1 MTGVPG
7 FMQRGIIQP
16 KYILAI
22 VAILMVIMMG
32 MGLYEL
38 SASRRDII
46 RVLEEEAMSLAE
58 SISVMS
64 DNSLTCFSKI
74 EDLMTTRLLNNAELL
89 ERMDYAGR
97 LSEEILAEI
106 SERNDIY
113 QISVF
118 GEDGRRI
125 LDSRRQETPGM
136 SEVEYIDPSLVSLL
150 DGTKEE
156 MVVGWTAGIH
166 RRKGGAIILDLDAEK
181 ILEFRKS
188 MGIGSV
194 IQSIGEN
201 EGIDYIV
208 LQDEV
213 GLVLAS
219 QNVTRMR
226 RIAGDDFLEEA
237 LRNRWLDTRVYS
249 FEGEDVLEV
258 VSPFQID
265 NSSYGLFRIGLSMDE
280 VHAVEARSRQR
291 LILTVFVMFVVAIVS
306 LSFLLVSQNYSL
318 LSKAYNRMQTHTGM
332 VLENIADGIIV
343 LDNKGIISVF
353 NRAAERIFRR
363 AENEAVGTSVDG
375 LDPAIREMLEDAANI
390 QSSDRSSEIKVR
402 VPEAGERLLSVRVS
416 SFAGAGGETDSV
428 IVIVRDVTEER
439 AMEENIRRTEQ
450 LTAMGKLA
458 SAVAHEVRNPLNAIS
473 MIAQRLGREFSPSQ
487 GEEDYRGLVGTVRS
501 ESARINGI
509 IEEFLRF
516 ARPPKLNRQPV
527 DMDELLSET
536 VSLIRAQAME
546 RGIEIDEVYSSLG
559 VWNVDREQTKQV
571 LLNLLLNGIEA
582 MPGGGSLSIKSY
594 VVEGRLCVEISDT
607 GGGIPEEDLPRI
619 FDLYFTTKD
628 AGTGLGL
635 SIVQRVVAEH
645 GGWIDV
651 DSEPGKGTTF
661 RICLPEEVGADE

>member
-22 VAILMVIMMG
+22 VAILMVIMVG

-64 DNSLTCFSKI
+64 DNSLICFSKI
-74 EDLMTTRLLNNAELL
+74 EDLMTSRLLNNAGLL
-89 ERMDYAGR
+89 EQIDYEGR
-97 LSEEILAEI
+97 LSQEMLAEI

-118 GEDGRRI
+118 GEDGSRI
-125 LDSRRQETPGM
+125 LDSRQQKAPGM
-136 SEVEYIDPSLVSLL
+136 PEVEYIDPALASLL
-150 DGTKEE
+150 DGTEEE
-156 MVVGWTAGIH
+156 MVVGWTAGVY

-194 IQSIGEN
+194 IQTIGEN

-237 LRNRWLDTRVYS
+237 LRNKWLDTRVYS

-265 NSSYGLFRIGLSMDE
+265 DASYGLFRIGLSMDG
-280 VHAVEARSRQR
+280 VRAVEARSRQR
-291 LILTVFVMFVVAIVS
+291 LILTAFVVFVVAIVS
-306 LSFLLVSQNYSL
+306 LSFLLMSQNYSL
-318 LSKAYNRMQTHTGM
+318 LSRAYSRMQSYTGM

-343 LDNKGIISVF
+343 LDNKGVISVF
-353 NRAAERIFRR
+353 NRASERIFRK
-363 AENEAVGTSVDG
+363 AENEAVGTSPEK
-375 LDPAIREMLEDAANI
+375 LDPAIREILEDAADI
-390 QSSDRSSEIKVR
+390 QLPDRSSEIKVK
-402 VPEAGERLLSVRVS
+402 VPEAGERLLSVRAS
-416 SFAGAGGETDSV
+416 SFAGTGGEADSV
-428 IVIVRDVTEER
+428 IAIVRDVTEER

-450 LTAMGKLA
+450 LTAMGELA
-458 SAVAHEVRNPLNAIS
+458 SGVAHEVRNPLNAIS
-473 MIAQRLGREFSPSQ
+473 MIAQRLGREFSTRE
-487 GEEDYRGLVGTVRS
+487 GEEEYRGLVGTIRS

-516 ARPPKLNRQPV
+516 ARPPKLHRQPV
-527 DMDELLSET
+527 GMDELLSET
-536 VSLIRAQAME
+536 VSLIKAQAVE
-546 RGIEIDEVYSSLG
+546 RGIEVEEEYSSLG
-559 VWNVDREQTKQV
+559 LWNVDREQTKQV

-582 MPGGGSLSIKSY
+582 MPDGGSLSIKSY
-594 VVEGRLCVEISDT
+594 VVEGKLCVEISDT
-607 GGGIPEEDLPRI
+607 GEGIPEEDLPRI

-628 AGTGLGL
+628 VGTGLGL
-635 SIVQRVVAEH
+635 SIVQRVIAEH

-661 RICLPEEVGADE
+661 RICLPEEVGTDE

>member
-7 FMQRGIIQP
+7 FMQRGIVQP

-22 VAILMVIMMG
+22 VATLMVIMVG

-64 DNSLTCFSKI
+64 DNSLICFSKI
-74 EDLMTTRLLNNAELL
+74 EDLMTRRLLNNAGLL
-89 ERMDYAGR
+89 EQIDYEGR
-97 LSEEILAEI
+97 LSQEMLAEI

-118 GEDGRRI
+118 GEDGSRI
-125 LDSRRQETPGM
+125 LDSRQQKAPGM
-136 SEVEYIDPSLVSLL
+136 PEVEYIDPALASLL
-150 DGTKEE
+150 DGTEEE
-156 MVVGWTAGIH
+156 MVVGWTAGVY

-194 IQSIGEN
+194 IQTIGEN

-226 RIAGDDFLEEA
+226 RIAGDEFLEEA
-237 LRNRWLDTRVYS
+237 LRNKWLDTRVYS
-249 FEGEDVLEV
+249 FEDEDVLEV

-265 NSSYGLFRIGLSMDE
+265 EASYGLFRIGLSMDG
-280 VHAVEARSRQR
+280 VRAVEARSRQR
-291 LILTVFVMFVVAIVS
+291 LILTAFVVFVVAIVS
-306 LSFLLVSQNYSL
+306 LSFLLMSQNYSL
-318 LSKAYNRMQTHTGM
+318 LSRAYSRMQSYTGM

-343 LDNKGIISVF
+343 LDNKGVISVF
-353 NRAAERIFRR
+353 NRAAERIFRKP
-363 AENEAVGTSVDG
+363 ENEAVGTSAEKLG
-375 LDPAIREMLEDAANI
+375 PAIREILEDAADI
-390 QSSDRSSEIKVR
+390 QLPDRSSEIKVK
-402 VPEAGERLLSVRVS
+402 VPEAGERLLSVRAS
-416 SFAGAGGETDSV
+416 SFAGTGGEADSV
-428 IVIVRDVTEER
+428 IAIVRDVTEER

-450 LTAMGKLA
+450 LTAMGELA
-458 SAVAHEVRNPLNAIS
+458 SGVAHEVRNPLNAIS
-473 MIAQRLGREFSPSQ
+473 MIAQRLGREFSTRE
-487 GEEDYRGLVGTVRS
+487 GEEEYRGLVGTIRS

-527 DMDELLSET
+527 GMDELLSET
-536 VSLIRAQAME
+536 VSLIKAQVME
-546 RGIEIDEVYSSLG
+546 RRIEIDEEYSSLG

-582 MPGGGSLSIKSY
+582 MPDGGSLSIKSY
-594 VVEGRLCVEISDT
+594 VVEGKLCVEISDT
-607 GGGIPEEDLPRI
+607 GEGIPEEDLPRI

-628 AGTGLGL
+628 VGTGLGL
-635 SIVQRVVAEH
+635 SIVQRVIAEH

-651 DSEPGKGTTF
+651 DSEPGKGATF
-661 RICLPEEVGADE
+661 RICLPEEVGTDE